1 MEDNTVRFGL
11 LGCIRYASKFV
22 RTVTQSSNAVIIAI
36 SDPSLETANT
46 FAAANNLS
54 PETVNVY
61 GSYDELLNDPRVDAV
76 YLTMPVTQRGK
87 WAVTAAEKKKHLLVE
102 KPPAQ
107 NSAEIDTIV
116 EACESN
122 GVQFMDGAI
131 WLHHQRTV
139 KIKETMFD
147 SGLLGDV
154 RHMYSTMTT
163 PIPEQ
168 VLERLTKEAMGLA
181 GAIGELGW
189 YPIGAAL
196 WAMSYRMPTS
206 VRALPSSI
214 ATNSVGTILS
224 CSASLQFGPT
234 ADATETATAIV
245 HCSFLSQLST
255 DLAISGSKG
264 SIQMN
269 DYVIPY
275 KEDTAWFKYTSGAKF
290 VDMHIGWNMMPE
302 KVMVDCVGT
311 EESQEA
317 MMLKEFVRLVQ
328 GFKQGESEADRR
340 WPEISRKT
348 QLVVDAVKKSV
359 DIGCEVVYL

>member
-1 MEDNTVRFGL
+1 MDDNKTVRFGL
-11 LGCIRYASKFV
+11 LGCIRFASKFV
-22 RTVTQSSNAVIIAI
+22 RTVTQSTNAVIIAI
-36 SDPSLETANT
+36 SDPSLETAKT

-54 PETVNVY
+54 PETVTIY
-61 GSYDELLNDPRVDAV
+61 GSYEELLNDASVDAV

-107 NSAEIDTIV
+107 DATELERIV

-122 GVQFMDGAI
+122 GVQFMDGTI

-139 KIKETMFD
+139 KIRETMFD

-154 RHMYSTMTT
+154 RHMYTTMTT
-163 PIPEQ
+163 PVPEQ

-196 WAMSYRMPTS
+196 WAMSYQMPIS
-206 VRALPSSI
+206 VRALPSSV

-224 CSASLQFGPT
+224 CSASLQFGS
-234 ADATETATAIV
+234 TETATAIV

-275 KEDTAWFKYTSGAKF
+275 KEDTAWFEYTSGAKF
-290 VDMHIGWNMMPE
+290 VDMDIGWNVTPE
-302 KVMVDCVGT
+302 RVTVDCGGT
-311 EESQEA
+311 AESQEA
-317 MMLKEFVRLVQ
+317 MMLREFVRLVQ
-328 GFKQGESEADRR
+328 GIKRGDLEADQR

>member
-1 MEDNTVRFGL
+1 MGDDNTVRIGL
-11 LGCIRYASKFV
+11 LGCIRFASKFV

-36 SDPSLETANT
+36 SDPSIETANT

-54 PETVNVY
+54 PETVSVY
-61 GSYDELLNDPRVDAV
+61 GSYEELLNDPRVDAV
-76 YLTMPVTQRGK
+76 YLTMPVTQRAK

-107 NSAEIDTIV
+107 NAAEIDKIV

-122 GVQFMDGAI
+122 GVQFMDGTI
-131 WLHHQRTV
+131 WLHHKRTV
-139 KIKETMFD
+139 KIRETMFD
-147 SGLLGDV
+147 SGLLGDI

-163 PIPEQ
+163 LVPEQ

-196 WAMSYRMPTS
+196 WAMSYQMPVS
-206 VRALPSSI
+206 VKALPSSV

-224 CSASLQFGPT
+224 CSASFQFGS
-234 ADATETATAIV
+234 TETATAIV

-264 SIQMN
+264 STHMN

-275 KEDTAWFKYTSGAKF
+275 KEDTAWFEYTSGAKF
-290 VDMHIGWNMMPE
+290 AEMHIGWNMMPE
-302 KVMVDCVGT
+302 RVTVDCSGT

-317 MMLKEFVRLVQ
+317 TMLREFVRLVQ
-328 GFKQGESEADRR
+328 GIKRGDSEADPR
-340 WPEISRKT
+340 WQEISKKT

>member
-1 MEDNTVRFGL
+1 MGDDNTVRFGL
-11 LGCIRYASKFV
+11 LGCIRFASKFV

-36 SDPSLETANT
+36 SDPSIETANT

-54 PETVNVY
+54 PETVAVY
-61 GSYDELLNDPRVDAV
+61 GSYEELLDDPRVDAV
-76 YLTMPVTQRGK
+76 YLTMPVTQRAK
-87 WAVTAAEKKKHLLVE
+87 WAVTAAEMKKHLLVE

-107 NSAEIDTIV
+107 NAAEIDKIV

-131 WLHHQRTV
+131 WLHHKRTV
-139 KIKETMFD
+139 KIREVMFD

-168 VLERLTKEAMGLA
+168 VLERLTKDAMGLA

-196 WAMSYRMPTS
+196 WAMSYQMPVS
-206 VRALPSSI
+206 VKALPSSV

-224 CSASLQFGPT
+224 CSASLQFGS
-234 ADATETATAIV
+234 TATAIV

-264 SIQMN
+264 STHMN

-275 KEDTAWFKYTSGAKF
+275 KEDTAWFEYTSGAKF
-290 VDMHIGWNMMPE
+290 VDMHTGWNMMPE
-302 KVMVDCVGT
+302 KVTVDCSGT

-317 MMLKEFVRLVQ
+317 TMLREFVRLVQ
-328 GFKQGESEADRR
+328 GIKRGDSEGDPR

>member
-1 MEDNTVRFGL
+1 MSDTKTVRFGL
-11 LGCIRYASKFV
+11 LGCIRFASKFV

-36 SDPSLETANT
+36 SDPSLETAKT

-54 PETVNVY
+54 PETVTIY
-61 GSYDELLNDPRVDAV
+61 GSYEELLNDENVDAV

-87 WAVTAAEKKKHLLVE
+87 WAVTSAEKKKHVLVE

-107 NSAEIDTIV
+107 DSTELEKIV

-122 GVQFMDGAI
+122 GVQFMDGTI

-139 KIKETMFD
+139 KIRDTMFD

-163 PIPEQ
+163 PVPEQ

-196 WAMSYRMPTS
+196 WAMSYQMPIS
-206 VRALPSSI
+206 VRALPSSVS
-214 ATNSVGTILS
+214 TNSVGTILS
-224 CSASLQFGPT
+224 CTASLEFGST
-234 ADATETATAIV
+234 ATATAIV

-275 KEDTAWFKYTSGAKF
+275 KEDTAWFEYTSGAKF
-290 VDMHIGWNMMPE
+290 VDMHIGWNVTPE
-302 KVMVDCVGT
+302 KVTVDCGGT
-311 EESQEA
+311 AETQEA
-317 MMLKEFVRLVQ
+317 MMLREFTRLVE
-328 GFKQGESEADRR
+328 GIKRGDLEADRR
-340 WPEISRKT
+340 WAEISKKT

-359 DIGCEVVYL
+359 DIGCEVVHL

>member
-1 MEDNTVRFGL
+1 MGDNTVRFGL
-11 LGCIRYASKFV
+11 LGCIRFASKFV

-36 SDPSLETANT
+36 SDPSLEIANT

-54 PETVNVY
+54 PETVTVY

-107 NSAEIDTIV
+107 NAAEIDKIV

-122 GVQFMDGAI
+122 DVQFMDGAI

-139 KIKETMFD
+139 KIRETMFD

-163 PIPEQ
+163 LVPEQ
-168 VLERLTKEAMGLA
+168 VLERLTKEAFGSA

-196 WAMSYRMPTS
+196 WAMSYQMPIS
-206 VRALPSSI
+206 VKALPSSV

-224 CSASLQFGPT
+224 CSASLQFGST
-234 ADATETATAIV
+234 ANAIIY
-245 HCSFLSQLST
+245 CSFLSQLST

-275 KEDTAWFKYTSGAKF
+275 KEDTAWFEYTSGAKF
-290 VDMHIGWNMMPE
+290 VDMHIGWNMKPE
-302 KVMVDCVGT
+302 KVTVDCGGT

-317 MMLKEFVRLVQ
+317 MLLREFVRLVQ
-328 GFKQGESEADRR
+328 GIKRGESEADRR

-348 QLVVDAVKKSV
+348 QLVIDAVKKSV
-359 DIGCEVVYL
+359 DLCCEVVYL

>member
-1 MEDNTVRFGL
+1 MGDDKVRFGL
-11 LGCIRYASKFV
+11 LGCIRFASKFV
-22 RTVTQSSNAVIIAI
+22 RTVTQSSNAVIVAV

-54 PETVNVY
+54 PEKVTVY
-61 GSYDELLNDPRVDAV
+61 GSYDELLDDSRVDAV
-76 YLTMPVTQRGK
+76 YLSMPVTQRGK

-102 KPPAQ
+102 KPPGLDA
-107 NSAEIDTIV
+107 AEIDGIV

-139 KIKETMFD
+139 KIRESMFD
-147 SGLLGDV
+147 SGLIGEI
-154 RHMYSTMTT
+154 RHIYSTMTT
-163 PIPEQ
+163 LIPEQ

-189 YPIGAAL
+189 YPIGASL
-196 WAMSYRMPTS
+196 WAMSYQMPTS

-224 CSASLQFGPT
+224 CSAALQFGP
-234 ADATETATAIV
+234 TATAIV

-255 DLAISGSKG
+255 ELTITGSKG
-264 SIQMN
+264 SVQMN

-275 KEDTAWFKYTSGAKF
+275 NEDTSCFHYTSGANF
-290 VDMHIGWNMMPE
+290 ADMHIGWNMTPE
-302 KVMVDCVGT
+302 KVTVDCGGT

-317 MMLKEFVRLVQ
+317 MMLKEFARLVL
-328 GFKQGESEADRR
+328 GIKRGDLEPDRT

-359 DIGCEVVYL
+359 EIGCEVVYL

>member
-11 LGCIRYASKFV
+11 LGCIRFASKFV

-54 PETVNVY
+54 PETIAVY
-61 GSYDELLNDPRVDAV
+61 GSFDELLNDPRVDAV

-87 WAVTAAEKKKHLLVE
+87 WAVAAAESKKHLLVE

-107 NSAEIDTIV
+107 NTAELEKIV

-122 GVQFMDGAI
+122 GVQFMDGTI

-139 KIKETMFD
+139 KIRESMFD

-163 PIPEQ
+163 PVPEQ

-196 WAMSYRMPTS
+196 WSMSYQMPTS

-214 ATNSVGTILS
+214 TTNSVGTILS
-224 CSASLQFGPT
+224 CSASLQFT
-234 ADATETATAIV
+234 STAIV

-255 DLAISGSKG
+255 DLTITGSKG
-264 SIQMN
+264 SVQMN

-275 KEDTAWFKYTSGAKF
+275 KEDTAWFEYTSGAKF
-290 VDMHIGWNMMPE
+290 VEMHIGWNMIPE
-302 KVMVDCVGT
+302 KVTVDCGGT

-328 GFKQGESEADRR
+328 GIKRGESEADRR